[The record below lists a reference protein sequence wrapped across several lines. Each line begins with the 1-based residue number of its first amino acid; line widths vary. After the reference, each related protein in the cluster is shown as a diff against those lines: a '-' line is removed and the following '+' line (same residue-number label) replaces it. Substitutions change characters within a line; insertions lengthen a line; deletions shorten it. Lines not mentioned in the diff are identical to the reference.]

1 MFTRIKRISC
11 CESRMDARIENF
23 LLRHQGFKLFLIYIG
38 LPLFTMAAVCVCTTA
53 AALFLAFL
61 FGWM

>member
-23 LLRHQGFKLFLIYIG
+23 LLCHQGFKLFLIYIG
-38 LPLFTMAAVCVCTTA
+38 LPLFTMAAVGVCTTA
-53 AALFLAFL
+53 AALSLAFL

>member
-11 CESRMDARIENF
+11 CERRMDARIENF
-23 LLRHQGFKLFLIYIG
+23 LLRHRGFKLFLIYIR

-53 AALFLAFL
+53 AALSLAFL

>member
-1 MFTRIKRISC
+1 MFTFIKRISC

-38 LPLFTMAAVCVCTTA
+38 LPLFTLAAVCVCTTA
-53 AALFLAFL
+53 VALSMAFL

>member
-38 LPLFTMAAVCVCTTA
+38 LPLFTMAAVGVCTTA
-53 AALFLAFL
+53 AALSLAFL